1 MTSYTKTIKIAG
13 VDESVIRENIK
24 DISEGG
30 NPAVEI
36 RSCAGETHIS
46 VTGSG
51 EDEHEAK
58 KIAKP
63 IVKEIKSRYGAMIYT
78 TDSDVT
84 LEQTVVE
91 LLEKNGLTIST
102 AESCTG
108 GLLSGRIINVP
119 GASDIIKV
127 GFVTYANKA
136 KRKYL
141 GVRKS
146 TLEKYGAVSEQT
158 AAEMVKGLL
167 SETKADV
174 GLSTTG
180 IAGPDGGTDEK
191 PVGLVYIGCSVCG
204 NIRVKECHLKGDRM
218 QVRQRTVTEALNL
231 LRMCILEYFTE
242 TKLK

>member
-1 MTSYTKTIKIAG
+1 MTTYSKTIKLAG
-13 VDESVIRENIK
+13 ADVQVIKENIR
-24 DISEGG
+24 DISEGS
-30 NPAVEI
+30 NPQVEI
-36 RSCAGETHIS
+36 TGYAGETHIV

-63 IVKEIKSRYGAMIYT
+63 VVKEIKSRYGAMIFT

-91 LLEKNGLTIST
+91 LLEKNNLTIST

-127 GFVTYANKA
+127 GFVTYSNKA
-136 KRKYL
+136 KRRYL

-180 IAGPDGGTDEK
+180 IAGPDGGTDE
-191 PVGLVYIGCSVCG
+191 GCPRG
-204 NIRVKECHLKGDRM
+204 TDG
-218 QVRQRTVTEALNL
+218 RTERGIT
-231 LRMCILEYFTE
+231 R
-242 TKLK
+242 

>member
-1 MTSYTKTIKIAG
+1 MNTYSKTVKIAG
-13 VDESVIRENIK
+13 VDEAVIRENIK
-24 DISEGG
+24 DLASDG
-30 NPAVEI
+30 PLVEVTYD
-36 RSCAGETHIS
+36 AGETFIKVS
-46 VTGSG
+46 ASS
-51 EDEHEAK
+51 EDESEAK

-63 IVKEIKSRYGAMIYT
+63 VVKELKSRYGAMIYS
-78 TDSDVT
+78 TDTDVT

-91 LLEKNGLTIST
+91 LLQSNGLTIST

-127 GFVTYANKA
+127 GLVTYSNKA

-141 GVRKS
+141 GVKRS
-146 TLEKYGAVSEQT
+146 TLDKYGAVSEQT
-158 AAEMVKGLL
+158 AKEMVRGLVT
-167 SETKADV
+167 ETKADV

-180 IAGPDGGTDEK
+180 IAGPDGGSDEK

-204 NIRVKECHLKGDRM
+204 NVRVMECHLEGDRT
-218 QVRQRTVTEALNL
+218 QVRLRAVTEALNL
-231 LRMCILEYFTE
+231 ARMCILEYFTE

>member
-1 MTSYTKTIKIAG
+1 MTTYSKTIKLAG
-13 VDESVIRENIK
+13 VDAQVIKENLK
-24 DISEGG
+24 DITEGSDA
-30 NPAVEI
+30 AVGITGLE
-36 RSCAGETHIS
+36 GETHIC

-51 EDEHEAK
+51 VDEHEAK

-63 IVKEIKSRYGAMIYT
+63 VVKEIKSRYGAMIYT

-84 LEQTVVE
+84 LEHTVVE

-127 GFVTYANKA
+127 GFVTYSNKA

-158 AAEMVKGLL
+158 ASEMVKGLL

-180 IAGPDGGTDEK
+180 IAGPDGGTDDK

-204 NIRVKECHLKGDRM
+204 NVKVKECRFKGNRE
-218 QVRQRTVTEALNL
+218 QIRQHTVTEALNL